1 MVNETKSEDTI
12 LVIDASSSMF
22 RKDVTPAQS
31 TQQNGA
37 ITRSSAVLLMVKTLV
52 NKKHEL
58 DSNDRFGIVVFS
70 SEVQSLEDLVYNYD
84 GINQFLLNTFEMRR
98 GTALG
103 EALSR
108 AVKLIINELR
118 KIGEKQSRIILFTD
132 GLVQDTQVNPIKI
145 AKIAQGL
152 GIMIDAIRV
161 GPAKTPGNIIKRI
174 TEITG
179 GEYEY
184 ANDLQSLRSV
194 TLKIAAKK
202 LTGVKTLLDKNNTV
216 TQNIFE
222 NEIAGT
228 LLKIEDLSAE
238 EREEHLYKP
247 ERMKKLQC
255 SICYSDKCASCKVNF
270 YGCGRFCPNCL
281 KPIHLHCAIKWAEN
295 QMKGKPKMSEDYIF
309 RCPFC
314 FYLLKIPISQFG
326 PARPSIQGE
335 EEDEDANITIEK
347 KMFAEVTPAVLDEI
361 CPVCSTLFDVAQDK
375 QVYKC
380 SSCNAFFHVD
390 CLKKATAE
398 ERRCP
403 GCKRAA
409 SFSY

>member
-22 RKDVTPAQS
+22 RRDVTPAQS
-31 TQQNGA
+31 NQQNGA
-37 ITRSSAVLLMVKTLV
+37 VTRFNAILSMVKFLV
-52 NKKHEL
+52 TKKHDL
-58 DSNDRFGIVVFS
+58 DLNDRFAVVVFS
-70 SEVQSLEDLVYNYD
+70 SEVQSMEELVYNFD
-84 GINQFLLNTFEMRR
+84 GINQYLLNNFELRR

-108 AVKLIINELR
+108 AVKIIIKELR

-184 ANDLQSLRSV
+184 ATDLQSLRAV

-202 LTGVKTLLDKNNTV
+202 LTGVKTLLDKNNSV

-238 EREEHLYKP
+238 EREEHLFKP
-247 ERMKKLQC
+247 EKMKKLQC
-255 SICYSDKCASCKVNF
+255 SICYSDKCASCNVNF

-326 PARPSIQGE
+326 PARSCAKDAE
-335 EEDEDANITIEK
+335 EEEDANITIEK

-390 CLKKATAE
+390 CFKQATME

-403 GCKRAA
+403 ACKRAA